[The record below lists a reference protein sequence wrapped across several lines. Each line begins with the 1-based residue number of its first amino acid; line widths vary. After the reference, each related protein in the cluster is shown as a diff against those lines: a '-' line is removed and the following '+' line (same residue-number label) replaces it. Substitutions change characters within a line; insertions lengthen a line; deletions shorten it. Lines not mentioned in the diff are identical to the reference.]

1 MCHFSCRR
9 IEKSLEGS
17 GRLTGGHRDSS
28 KDLVDQDSER
38 GRAGSSKRLAP
49 EDEEESR
56 DEEPPVILKYI
67 KTQVKDAFH
76 APLAALVKGAV
87 VMSEDL
93 LVEVLPV
100 AWELLLE
107 SNQEVA
113 ASAASLFIVAAV
125 RAPNQASDIMHQ
137 ALQHGNTSV
146 RINAILRFQV
156 LWKLRYQVWPRMEE
170 PAHMTLKVPPPGIE
184 FTLPSPKIG
193 IESLPVV
200 DPPWMPQVKT
210 NVEQVTINQERHVS
224 IILGRLFVDIYTYF
238 LAFFRGPSSL
248 RLKQGRSNRPSS

>member
-1 MCHFSCRR
+1 MRR
-9 IEKSLEGS
+9 STTKFDIEED
-17 GRLTGGHRDSS
+17 RD
-28 KDLVDQDSER
+28 
-38 GRAGSSKRLAP
+38 
-49 EDEEESR
+49 R
-56 DEEPPVILKYI
+56 DREPPPVLKYI

-76 APLAALVKGAV
+76 APLATLIKGAV
-87 VMSEDL
+87 VMTEDL
-93 LVEVLPV
+93 FVEVLPV

-113 ASAASLFIVAAV
+113 ASAAALFIVSAV
-125 RAPNQASDIMHQ
+125 RAPNQASDLMHKG
-137 ALQHGNTSV
+137 LQHNNTSV

-170 PAHMTLKVPPPGIE
+170 AAHLTFKVPPPGIE

-210 NVEQVTINQERHVS
+210 KVEEVTINQEHHVS
-224 IILGRLFVDIYTYF
+224 E
-238 LAFFRGPSSL
+238 
-248 RLKQGRSNRPSS
+248 